1 VREPDAKRDTV
12 QFSLEALEKARAE
25 DAETA
30 RTVNVPNAFTVE
42 ETGSLVDVLA

>member
-25 DAETA
+25 DDQAA
-30 RTVNVPNAFTVE
+30 RTMNAPCALTVE
-42 ETGSLVDVLA
+42 ETGSLVDVMA